1 MTFRCGHRLS
11 RRGVRVSLILDEIIT
26 EKDVF
31 LSVFDNPLL
40 NAQIA
45 AAMPKAGPAI
55 LPILRHTILREAPE
69 VVAPPALALFQ
80 RQPRI

>member
-1 MTFRCGHRLS
+1 MYFS
-11 RRGVRVSLILDEIIT
+11 
-26 EKDVF
+26 
-31 LSVFDNPLL
+31 SVFDNPLL

-69 VVAPPALALFQ
+69 VVAPPALALFHA
-80 RQPRI
+80 PATNLNPEVN